1 MWCARWLIGLVK
13 HSIGD
18 RGIGLIAI
26 SVLLSFL
33 VVVLAA
39 YGLVVSVVA
48 VICMFVAALL

>member
-1 MWCARWLIGLVK
+1 MK